1 MHNKKNNTSKSK
13 NIIQGLRPFSSA
25 VPHGLKKILRKGG
38 YNFSNI
44 VDSWSKMVGND
55 MSKICYPVKIRVG
68 KDPGNSTLVLNVIH
82 GNELT
87 VEYSKQEIIE
97 KINSFFGYKS
107 IGDVKLKITQEE
119 VNMAKKIKN
128 NDENTSNSFE
138 NVNEI
143 KNSNLKN
150 SLRKLIKA
158 FNDKKN

>member
-1 MHNKKNNTSKSK
+1 
-13 NIIQGLRPFSSA
+13 
-25 VPHGLKKILRKGG
+25 
-38 YNFSNI
+38 
-44 VDSWSKMVGND
+44 